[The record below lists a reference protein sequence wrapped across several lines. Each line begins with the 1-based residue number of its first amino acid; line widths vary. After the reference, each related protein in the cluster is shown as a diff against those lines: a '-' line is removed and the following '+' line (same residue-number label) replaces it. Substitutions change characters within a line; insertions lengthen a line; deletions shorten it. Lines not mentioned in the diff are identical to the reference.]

1 MQVFVISLK
10 SQMPVNQ
17 LKMRYNQHCVLLLI
31 TFILL
36 IYHLQQVTIFS
47 KTSSKDE
54 IFRTGRRVL
63 FKDKMSSKQFRIRN
77 NALRKVVDSI
87 AGRQPNFRSQKE
99 RPSTLKSSKT
109 LVYNRIDKAGSTTLI
124 SK

>member
-1 MQVFVISLK
+1 MFVISLK
-10 SQMPVNQ
+10 SQMQVNQ

-36 IYHLQQVTIFS
+36 IYHLQQVTLFS
-47 KTSSKDE
+47 KTSSEDK

-63 FKDKMSSKQFRIRN
+63 FKDKMSPKQFRIRN

-124 SK
+124 ST